1 LSVPFDKLL
10 SPIVVGTHEIR
21 NRVVVTAHSTSEQF
35 RNPPLPA
42 EPYIEYLRRR
52 AAGGVGLIIA
62 QPHFPNPFGEVT
74 EEALRRHR
82 ALASAVRSEGA
93 TILLQLAHLGL
104 FGRTD
109 VDPRRPGLWAFDD
122 GQSEAGEAAHRM
134 TDEEVER
141 MVDAYRQTAVL
152 AREAGFDGVEVHG
165 AHGYLIQQSLTPRW
179 NHRDDR
185 WGADRTTFATRII
198 AEARAVFGPDGIV
211 GYRTATDDLRSP
223 EDEGRGVAGI
233 ATDLERIL
241 GTGQIDLLNTTVGH
255 GGKSYARAIPT
266 YRYEEAPNIPF
277 IAKLRKLVDIQ
288 IPVVGVGRI
297 VSPAAAEAVLQS
309 GACDLVA
316 MTRASIAD
324 PDLVTKAAAGM
335 GDRIRPC
342 VGASVCVDRKL
353 AGFPDISCFHNPE
366 VLREIELAP
375 RPTSA
380 KRRIL
385 VVGAGPAGL
394 KAAEVAARRGHD
406 VFIFDEART
415 AGGGLRAVEHTAA
428 AALMASVDYLLAELR
443 LTSAEL
449 HLSTRVDQQVLAQI
463 APDEVVLATGAAS
476 RTGAELFDGGASGRV
491 VSSAEA
497 LTATDISGEVLVHDA
512 VGTNEGVLVAE
523 TLARRGCRV
532 TFATRFETIAP
543 FGGQVHRWAVVDILR
558 AKMYQLFPETQVGY
572 VDGDIAI
579 LVREDGETVAEVKAP
594 TIVAVAPGVPRLEV
608 RAYLQAAGL
617 PFRIVGDAQAPR
629 TAWNAFTEGH
639 LVGLAV

>member
-1 LSVPFDKLL
+1 MPFDKLL
-10 SPIVVGTHEIR
+10 SPIVVGAREIR

-35 RNPPLPA
+35 RNPALPA
-42 EPYIEYLRRR
+42 EPYIDYLRRR

-62 QPHFPNPFGEVT
+62 QPHYPNPFTEVT

-109 VDPRRPGLWAFDD
+109 ADPRRPGLWAFDD

-141 MVDAYRQTAVL
+141 MVEAYRQTAVL

-185 WGADRTTFATRII
+185 WGGDRTVFARRII
-198 AEARAVFGPDGIV
+198 AEARAVFGPGGIV

-223 EDEGRGVAGI
+223 EDEGRGPVGI

-241 GTGQIDLLNTTVGH
+241 GTGQIDLLNTTVGD
-255 GGKSYARAIPT
+255 GGKSYARAIPS
-266 YRYEEAPNIPF
+266 YRYDEAPNIPF
-277 IAKLRKLVDIQ
+277 IVKLRTLVDVQ
-288 IPVVGVGRI
+288 IPVIGVGRI

-316 MTRASIAD
+316 MTRANIAD

-353 AGFPDISCFHNPE
+353 AGIPEISCFHNPE
-366 VLREIELAP
+366 VLREAELAP
-375 RPTSA
+375 RPASA
-380 KRRIL
+380 RRRIL

-406 VFIFDEART
+406 VLIFDEAGR
-415 AGGGLRAVEHTAA
+415 AGGSLRAVEHTAA
-428 AALMASVDYLLAELR
+428 SALMASVDYLLAELR
-443 LTSAEL
+443 LTSAQL
-449 HLSTRVDQQVLAQI
+449 HLSTRVDRQVLAQI
-463 APDEVVLATGAAS
+463 APDEVVLATGTAS

-512 VGTNEGVLVAE
+512 VGTNEAALVAE
-523 TLARRGCRV
+523 ALARRGCRV
-532 TFATRFETIAP
+532 SFATRFETIAP
-543 FGGQVHRWAVVDILR
+543 FGGQVHRWAVPDILR
-558 AKMYQLFPETQVGY
+558 AKMHQLFPETQVGY
-572 VDGDIAI
+572 VDGDIAV

-608 RAYLQAAGL
+608 RTHLETAGL
-617 PFRIVGDAQAPR
+617 PFRLVGDAQAPR

-639 LVGLAV
+639 LAGLGV

>member
-1 LSVPFDKLL
+1 MPFDKLL
-10 SPIVVGTHEIR
+10 SPIVVGAREIR

-42 EPYIEYLRRR
+42 EPYIDYLRRR

-62 QPHFPNPFGEVT
+62 QPHYPNPFTEVT

-109 VDPRRPGLWAFDD
+109 ADPRRPGLWAFDD

-141 MVDAYRQTAVL
+141 MVEAYRQTAVL

-185 WGADRTTFATRII
+185 WGGDRTAFARRII
-198 AEARAVFGPDGIV
+198 AEARAVFGSDGIV

-223 EDEGRGVAGI
+223 EDEGRGAVGI

-241 GTGQIDLLNTTVGH
+241 GTGQIDLLNTTVGD
-255 GGKSYARAIPT
+255 GGKSYARAIPS

-277 IAKLRKLVDIQ
+277 IVKLRKLVDVQ

-316 MTRASIAD
+316 MTRANIAD

-353 AGFPDISCFHNPE
+353 AGFPEISCFHNPE
-366 VLREIELAP
+366 VLREAELAP

-380 KRRIL
+380 RRRIL
-385 VVGAGPAGL
+385 VVGAEQASRPPRSRLAAGTTCSSSTRRARPAGVCGPSSTRRPPHSWPRWTISSPSCGSPRPSCTCPPGLTGRYWRRSRRTRSCSPRVRHRGPARNCSTVVRQAGSSPRP
-394 KAAEVAARRGHD
+394 RR
-406 VFIFDEART
+406 
-415 AGGGLRAVEHTAA
+415 
-428 AALMASVDYLLAELR
+428 
-443 LTSAEL
+443 
-449 HLSTRVDQQVLAQI
+449 
-463 APDEVVLATGAAS
+463 
-476 RTGAELFDGGASGRV
+476 
-491 VSSAEA
+491 
-497 LTATDISGEVLVHDA
+497 
-512 VGTNEGVLVAE
+512 
-523 TLARRGCRV
+523 
-532 TFATRFETIAP
+532 
-543 FGGQVHRWAVVDILR
+543 
-558 AKMYQLFPETQVGY
+558 
-572 VDGDIAI
+572 
-579 LVREDGETVAEVKAP
+579 
-594 TIVAVAPGVPRLEV
+594 
-608 RAYLQAAGL
+608 
-617 PFRIVGDAQAPR
+617 
-629 TAWNAFTEGH
+629 
-639 LVGLAV
+639 